1 MKIFVRERAR
11 ARRIPVIMVT
21 SDRGMI
27 DIERFDLE
35 PERPLLHGL
44 LMGVRSEDIK
54 GLTTKEKVPYVLRL
68 IGQDGLSARA
78 IASLFEIEQSVSS
91 WPQLASSV
99 ALGGAT
105 ATDTARRVLLDQFR
119 GSGRYLMPF
128 EALIRE
134 GAEARTTFD
143 SALEDALRERPALS
157 IEVPE
162 LRPRGGGGAI
172 TEEEIRTIVAHG
184 VLAPSA
190 GNAQPWRFSAKGGR
204 IRGSIDESREWVF
217 LDFERSSTY
226 VAMGAAAENMVLA
239 AGAMGLCTEVR
250 LLADPAPPSAVYDL
264 SLTRVEGDPGPP
276 PPLAAAIAKRVT
288 NRKHAARSPLA
299 DSAVSALEAAA
310 AEAGGKLMLVRDSQE
325 IDAIGAIVGGVDR
338 IMYLSER
345 LHHELTSE
353 LRWSQAE
360 VERTCDG
367 IDVATAELAPA
378 DLAGLRLLTSW
389 PGMEF
394 LRGIG
399 GGGALEKAAKD
410 AFSRC
415 SAAGLL
421 VMPGAARPETYFRGG
436 RALARL
442 WLTATSLK
450 LGIHPMSASVYLF
463 ARLERGRGQGFSED
477 QARALEEL
485 RRRYLSVLPVMA
497 SAETEILLFR
507 ISDASPPRVRSLR
520 RPVDDVLSF
529 D

>member
-1 MKIFVRERAR
+1 
-11 ARRIPVIMVT
+11 
-21 SDRGMI
+21 
-27 DIERFDLE
+27 
-35 PERPLLHGL
+35 
-44 LMGVRSEDIK
+44 
-54 GLTTKEKVPYVLRL
+54 
-68 IGQDGLSARA
+68 
-78 IASLFEIEQSVSS
+78 
-91 WPQLASSV
+91 
-99 ALGGAT
+99 
-105 ATDTARRVLLDQFR
+105 
-119 GSGRYLMPF
+119 
-128 EALIRE
+128 
-134 GAEARTTFD
+134 
-143 SALEDALRERPALS
+143 
-157 IEVPE
+157 
-162 LRPRGGGGAI
+162 
-172 TEEEIRTIVAHG
+172 
-184 VLAPSA
+184 
-190 GNAQPWRFSAKGGR
+190 
-204 IRGSIDESREWVF
+204 VF

-239 AGAMGLCTEVR
+239 AGAMGLRADVTR
-250 LLADPAPPSAVYDL
+250 LADPAQPSAVYDL

-276 PPLAAAIAKRVT
+276 PPLAAAIAMRVT

-299 DSAVSALEAAA
+299 DSAASALEAAA
-310 AEAGGKLMLVRDSQE
+310 AEAGGKLMLVRDPRA
-325 IDAIGAIVGGVDR
+325 IDAIGAVVGGVDR
-338 IMYLSER
+338 VMYLSER

-360 VERTCDG
+360 VERTRDG

-389 PGMEF
+389 SGMEF

-410 AFSRC
+410 AFARC

-421 VMPGAARPETYFRGG
+421 VMPGAASPESYFRGG

-442 WLTATSLK
+442 WLTATSLN

-477 QARALEEL
+477 QARALQEL
-485 RRRYLSVLPVMA
+485 RRRYLSVLPVVA